1 MSENKMSILNSL
13 WVWRNFIIINSLVVF
28 IASVIIS
35 FLLDETYK
43 SSATLMVVSKKKSL
57 SLSSI
62 MSNVS
67 GSLLGSIG
75 GLTKGQ
81 SDETDRLNGIFTS
94 EKVLTRIVNEFN
106 LFEYYE
112 LKEKKWDLVFKKIR
126 DDSFFEID
134 QNGMINIYV
143 INKDPEIAK
152 KMADRFIFL
161 MDSVSLVYALEEAN
175 LSKRFIERRFERNRD
190 ELEVAEENLR
200 VFQKKYGLLVV
211 PEQAKESMRIEAELE
226 ARLMMMEFEL
236 NTIEASFTKNS
247 TMYNE
252 SETRFTEFKSLVDNY
267 KKREQGSNSVF
278 VSLKDAPD
286 KMLEYFRLYRTV
298 VIQNKMYEFLYP
310 VYEQSRLEAEN
321 NIPSIQI
328 LDSPRVPDYKHG
340 PKRLFIILI
349 ISFPFIFLFVLLS
362 IYSMDVLSLNPG
374 GIFYNEY
381 NRLAAKIADIYK
393 VKWK

>member
-190 ELEVAEENLR
+190 
-200 VFQKKYGLLVV
+200 V
-211 PEQAKESMRIEAELE
+211 PQ
-226 ARLMMMEFEL
+226 
-236 NTIEASFTKNS
+236 
-247 TMYNE
+247 
-252 SETRFTEFKSLVDNY
+252 
-267 KKREQGSNSVF
+267 
-278 VSLKDAPD
+278 
-286 KMLEYFRLYRTV
+286 FRQV
-298 VIQNKMYEFLYP
+298 
-310 VYEQSRLEAEN
+310 
-321 NIPSIQI
+321 
-328 LDSPRVPDYKHG
+328 
-340 PKRLFIILI
+340 
-349 ISFPFIFLFVLLS
+349 
-362 IYSMDVLSLNPG
+362 
-374 GIFYNEY
+374 
-381 NRLAAKIADIYK
+381 
-393 VKWK
+393 